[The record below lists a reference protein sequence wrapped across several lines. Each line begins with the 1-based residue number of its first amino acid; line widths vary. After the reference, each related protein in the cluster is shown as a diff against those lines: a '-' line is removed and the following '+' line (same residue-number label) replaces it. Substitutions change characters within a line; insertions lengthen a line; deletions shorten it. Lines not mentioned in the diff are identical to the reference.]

1 MPLVEVVALLVHDV
15 RVDLEALRARFLQ
28 EVLHKRRDDLFLYL
42 VDAYIQLGIHVKG
55 FFSKKYNRFQRE
67 ITQVVEFYVDDVENV
82 AKVNVLYSRDLM
94 GNETYNN
101 PTSHLIDYL
110 ASQGVQMRE
119 DPFVPKDA
127 VLQTSTENNPAENS
141 QPSSVEVLDI

>member
-1 MPLVEVVALLVHDV
+1 
-15 RVDLEALRARFLQ
+15 
-28 EVLHKRRDDLFLYL
+28 
-42 VDAYIQLGIHVKG
+42 
-55 FFSKKYNRFQRE
+55 
-67 ITQVVEFYVDDVENV
+67 
-82 AKVNVLYSRDLM
+82 M